1 MTQALDCLE
10 TIQSDPMN
18 FPTMLDLKTL
28 AEHVACYAQ
37 THEYGAKSIEPV
49 LRQRHTRTRSAS
61 RVSGLM
67 PRSKDLR
74 NSRRRCFN
82 HCFIGCRTQSRLAQ
96 SMRTRA
102 GKRIYPGSPHEWIE
116 PLRMSGKL
124 WCRDE
129 ANPLFYN
136 ANRLVFRAQGC
147 REKIV

>member
-28 AEHVACYAQ
+28 AEHVACCAQ

-67 PRSKDLR
+67 PRSKGLR

-102 GKRIYPGSPHEWIE
+102 GKWIYPGSPDESIE
-116 PLRMSGKL
+116 PLRMSGNV
-124 WCRDE
+124 WCCNE
-129 ANPLFYN
+129 PNTLFVNP
-136 ANRLVFRAQGC
+136 NRPIFGAQGFPE
-147 REKIV
+147 RFV